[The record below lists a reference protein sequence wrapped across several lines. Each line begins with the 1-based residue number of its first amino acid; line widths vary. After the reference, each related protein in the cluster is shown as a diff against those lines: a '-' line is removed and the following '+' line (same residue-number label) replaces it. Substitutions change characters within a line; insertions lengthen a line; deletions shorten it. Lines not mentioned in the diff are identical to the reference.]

1 MDTKDLVARLQKGES
16 IDDLAKEMT
25 EALNAAKREHDRLVA
40 EEAAKREAELAATM
54 KRADA
59 AQICTLIDKFLK
71 TYYGD
76 IPQDG
81 PLSTDD
87 FIEVV
92 DSIADMFRTF
102 QKVECKVSPIV
113 EKAKNCGDD
122 FDSAIEDFLNKF
134 VR

>member
-40 EEAAKREAELAATM
+40 EEAAKREAEQAATM

-76 IPQDG
+76 IPQDS

-87 FIEVV
+87 FIAVV
-92 DSIADMFRTF
+92 DSIAEVFRAI
-102 QKVECKVSPIV
+102 QKTEDKINPVV
-113 EKAKNCGDD
+113 EKAKKCGDD
-122 FDSAIEDFLNKF
+122 FDNAIEDFLNKF

>member
-1 MDTKDLVARLQKGES
+1 MIVEDILAQLREGDN
-16 IDDLAKEMT
+16 IDDIAKDMT
-25 EALNAAKREHDRLVA
+25 TALNEAKRRYEKEQA
-40 EEAAKREAELAATM
+40 EEAAKREAEQAATM

-87 FIEVV
+87 FIAVV
-92 DSIADMFRTF
+92 DSIAEVFRAI
-102 QKVECKVSPIV
+102 QKVENKVEPAV
-113 EKAKNCGDD
+113 KKCGDD
-122 FDSAIEDFLNKF
+122 FDNAIEDFLNKF